1 MLLRRL
7 RLSAV
12 ASKKE
17 AKFVLCFLKFL
28 SKKLKRRKENHHFFD
43 QALEKATKTLS
54 KRISQIDQYLPTVG
68 TSCFVFS
75 TVNAFLLASLIQ
87 Q

>member
-54 KRISQIDQYLPTVG
+54 KRISQTGQYLPTLQIG
-68 TSCFVFS
+68 H
-75 TVNAFLLASLIQ
+75 TVHGALNAFL
-87 Q
+87 